1 MEPCPQAPRLASIQ
15 HTRRYAEGGPELRD
29 NAAMSAV
36 VLLLLPLL
44 MYLWA
49 FDRERREPPP
59 PDAQPPWAEADHHDH
74 GTDPDHGHGADP
86 NPMAR
91 SAHRRQPGGG
101 GSLDGA
107 GAAAADETH
116 RVDGIVAAVAP
127 FDGIAIEEEAACGD
141 ASSPR
146 DPSSGSSPGVST
158 KAAAA
163 SLAARTAAF
172 AQSALLIVSLQLL
185 LMGSCWTSA
194 SSVRQWAP
202 CAWLPFDDY
211 LDDSGVASDG
221 GGSGGGGATALTA
234 AANGGGGATTTASA
248 DVAAAQLHHCALAFD
263 GHSGGRRVALLEILL
278 PAVLPSAVVVCG
290 APVAFCFFC
299 RWLSTRSGAPLRKGY
314 TSESFLSAPP

>member
-1 MEPCPQAPRLASIQ
+1 
-15 HTRRYAEGGPELRD
+15 
-29 NAAMSAV
+29 MSAV

-59 PDAQPPWAEADHHDH
+59 PDAQPPWAEADEHDGH
-74 GTDPDHGHGADP
+74 GTDPD
-86 NPMAR
+86 PMAP

-116 RVDGIVAAVAP
+116 RVDGIVAAAVAP
-127 FDGIAIEEEAACGD
+127 FDGITIEEEAACGG

-146 DPSSGSSPGVST
+146 DPSGSSPGVST

-163 SLAARTAAF
+163 SLAARAAAF
-172 AQSALLIVSLQLL
+172 AQSALLLVSLQLL

-202 CAWLPFDDY
+202 CAWLPFDDH
-211 LDDSGVASDG
+211 LDDGGAVAPG
-221 GGSGGGGATALTA
+221 GGNGGGGGATALTA
-234 AANGGGGATTTASA
+234 AANGGGGATTTSA
-248 DVAAAQLHHCALAFD
+248 DVAAAQSHHCALAFD

-278 PAVLPSAVVVCG
+278 PAVLPSAFVVCG